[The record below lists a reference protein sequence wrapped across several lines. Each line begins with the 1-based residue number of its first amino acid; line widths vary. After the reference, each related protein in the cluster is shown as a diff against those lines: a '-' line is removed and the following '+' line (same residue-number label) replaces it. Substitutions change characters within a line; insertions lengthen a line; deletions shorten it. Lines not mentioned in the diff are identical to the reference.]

1 LTDTELI
8 VVVAIALAFD
18 FTNGFHDTANAVATS
33 VSTRALSPRTAVLIA
48 AVMNFVGAFSST
60 KVAQTVGGGLIN
72 TTPGFVNTRVLLAA
86 LAGAIG
92 WNMLTWRLGLPSSS
106 SHALVG
112 GLIGAALARGGPDPV
127 DWSSVWNKVVWPGF
141 ASPVIGF
148 VLAGLLMV
156 MILWA
161 FRRVRPT
168 PLNRG
173 FRLLQVGS
181 GSFLAFAHG
190 TNDAQKTMGVIA
202 LALYAAHRSSSP
214 TNIPTWVIASAA
226 LSMALGTYIGGWRIM
241 RTMGTRIFKLRP
253 PQGFASQVTASAV
266 LYTVATRFGFP
277 VSTTHVISGSVM
289 GAGATTRI
297 SAVRWGVAAD
307 IVMAWVLTIPAAA
320 LVAAGL
326 YGLLSVAF

>member
-1 LTDTELI
+1 VSDAQLVAVI
-8 VVVAIALAFD
+8 AIALAFD

-33 VSTRALSPRTAVLIA
+33 VSTRALSARTAVIVA
-48 AVMNFVGAFSST
+48 ALMNFLGAFTST

-72 TTPGFVNTRVLLAA
+72 TAPGYVTARVLLAA
-86 LAGAIG
+86 LLGAIL
-92 WNMLTWRLGLPSSS
+92 WNLLTWRLGLPSSS

-112 GLIGAALARGGPDPV
+112 GLLGAALAHGGSDPV
-127 DWSSVWNKVVWPGF
+127 DWSALWSKVVWPGL

-148 VLAGLLMV
+148 LLAGLLMV
-156 MILWA
+156 LILWG

-173 FRLLQVGS
+173 FRLSQILS

-202 LALYAAHRSSSP
+202 LALYAGHRTASP
-214 TNIPTWVIASAA
+214 TTIPDWVIAAAA
-226 LSMALGTYIGGWRIM
+226 LSMALGTYVGGWRIM

-266 LYTVATRFGFP
+266 LYTVATKYGFP

-307 IVMAWVLTIPAAA
+307 MVMAWLLTIPAAG

-326 YGLLSVAF
+326 YELLNAAF